1 MSIHDLLT
9 IGSGLAA
16 VIVMILLVRHGT
28 RLTGHLARRG
38 KAQTMLAVRA
48 SLAIDG
54 RRRLSLVECD
64 VHRLLAA
71 QRRRERRHARL
82 GLPAEAPPPPRNPSS

>member
-64 VHRLLAA
+64 GHRLLLLSGGANDVM
-71 QRRRERRHARL
+71 L
-82 GLPAEAPPPPRNPSS
+82 GWLPAEAPLPRNPSS